1 MYVNA
6 NGRHHPQRE
15 KTMSLVLRMIV
26 ASLVAIVLLAVPQSA
41 AAQGGRRVRLMQRTS
56 RLLVRASA
64 M

>member
-1 MYVNA
+1 
-6 NGRHHPQRE
+6 
-15 KTMSLVLRMIV
+15 MSLVLRMIV